1 MPARARPGSA
11 FPRTGEQSLT
21 PRMIPSIRYFS
32 ARVNA
37 TGVGFGVGLAVGA
50 GVALGTG
57 VAVGSTDGEEDG
69 DGWMVGSGETTATL
83 GAADGTPDGPGTG
96 ADDPHAARISVA
108 TSAVARTSLFM
119 TSTPKF
125 AVMGSAVPIRRLSG
139 ARRQ

>member
-1 MPARARPGSA
+1 MPAVASPGSA

-69 DGWMVGSGETTATL
+69 TAGWSVPARRRPRSAQ
-83 GAADGTPDGPGTG
+83 PTG
-96 ADDPHAARISVA
+96 RPTDPAPAWTIHMPR
-108 TSAVARTSLFM
+108 
-119 TSTPKF
+119 
-125 AVMGSAVPIRRLSG
+125 GSAWRRAPS
-139 ARRQ
+139 RE